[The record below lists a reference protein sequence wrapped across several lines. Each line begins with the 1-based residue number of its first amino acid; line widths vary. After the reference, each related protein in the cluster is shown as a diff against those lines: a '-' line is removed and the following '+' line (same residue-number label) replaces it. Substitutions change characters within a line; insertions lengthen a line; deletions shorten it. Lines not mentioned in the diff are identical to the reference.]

1 MIDPAGIKNV
11 PINHSENETFEMN
24 AIPDFEEQAYDLTD
38 AKDFTRYIADIE
50 KEVRGSFEYKQ
61 MIQYFKENMEM
72 NRCAFLQG
80 TTVDSENRISI
91 EVHHYP
97 FTLYDICMIVYNKRE
112 HFGESVE
119 LEMVA
124 KEVMQRHYELLVGL
138 IPLSKTVH
146 ELAHS
151 ENIFIPVD
159 HVLGNWNRFINVYQD
174 FMTPEQVDVI
184 QRIIE
189 YTESYNKERN
199 EEILKQNMIYLSTN
213 DPRYQLPDLHT
224 VYDSMTS
231 RIQVIKDNQYR
242 MPEITD
248 SQYEADKTKQDPE
261 APRAKR
267 KKIDPIIY
275 VDNVG
280 MEEN

>member
-1 MIDPAGIKNV
+1 
-11 PINHSENETFEMN
+11 
-24 AIPDFEEQAYDLTD
+24 
-38 AKDFTRYIADIE
+38 
-50 KEVRGSFEYKQ
+50 
-61 MIQYFKENMEM
+61 MIQYLKENMDM

-80 TTVDSENRISI
+80 TTVDAENRISI
-91 EVHHYP
+91 EIHHYP
-97 FTLYDICMIVYNKRE
+97 FTLYDICIIVYNKRE
-112 HFGESVE
+112 HFRESVE

-151 ENIFIPVD
+151 ENLFIPVD
-159 HVLGNWNRFINVYQD
+159 HVLGNWKRFIDIYGD

-189 YTESYNKERN
+189 YTESYDKERN
-199 EEILKQNMIYLSTN
+199 EEILRQNNIYLSTT
-213 DPRYQLPDLHT
+213 DSRYQLPDLHS

-231 RIQVIKDNQYR
+231 RIKVIKDNQYR

-248 SQYEADKTKQDPE
+248 KEYEATKIE
-261 APRAKR
+261 AGQYQERAIR

-275 VDNVG
+275 VDNFG
-280 MEEN
+280 AEEEN

>member
-1 MIDPAGIKNV
+1 MIDPAVIKNT
-11 PINHSENETFEMN
+11 PINHAQDEVFDMN
-24 AIPDFEEQAYDLTD
+24 SIPDFDMQAYDLTD
-38 AKDFTRYIADIE
+38 EKDFARYISDIE

-61 MIQYFKENMEM
+61 MIQYFKDNMEM

-80 TTVDSENRISI
+80 TTVDPENRISI
-91 EVHHYP
+91 E
-97 FTLYDICMIVYNKRE
+97 IYNKRE
-112 HFGESVE
+112 HFGESMEVQ
-119 LEMVA
+119 MVA

-159 HVLGNWNRFINVYQD
+159 RVLGNWQRFLNVYSD
-174 FMTPEQVDVI
+174 FLNPEQADVI

-199 EEILKQNMIYLSTN
+199 EEVLKRNIIYLNST
-213 DPRYQLPDLHT
+213 DPRYRLPDLHQ
-224 VYDSMTS
+224 VYNSMTD

-248 SQYEADKTKQDPE
+248 KEYEAKKAEIKKSQ
-261 APRAKR
+261 R
-267 KKIDPIIY
+267 KKKDPIIY
-275 VDNVG
+275 VDNFG
-280 MEEN
+280 MEEGN